1 VEFLNVGVTE
11 RNFVGQPKA
20 LNSPHR
26 PPNPMP
32 DRRKGSVRQNQS
44 KDGSS
49 SLRKAFAEM
58 QTPKESKGIA
68 EERLD
73 FSDMI
78 ERIKHFLRGERK
90 HKGEWVEMRDKV
102 MNPDGVQIVEMLM
115 EGMKNVV
122 LSQMSNREIQREA
135 RYFHKKLALILGIFH
150 SDFNLDKK
158 HMDPVHEMIIRN
170 VKAAMKRAQ
179 GGAESEAVSSTVQRV
194 EKAVEKEKDR
204 SSWIPF
210 MGGS

>member
-1 VEFLNVGVTE
+1 MPEY
-11 RNFVGQPKA
+11 RKQP
-20 LNSPHR
+20 
-26 PPNPMP
+26 
-32 DRRKGSVRQNQS
+32 VRQKQD
-44 KDGSS
+44 KDGSSS

-68 EERLD
+68 EKRLD
-73 FSDMI
+73 FSEII

-90 HKGEWVEMRDKV
+90 YKGEWIEMRERV
-102 MNPDGVQIVEMLM
+102 LNPSGVQIVEMLM

-135 RYFHKKLALILGIFH
+135 RYFHKKLSLILGIFH
-150 SDFNLDKK
+150 KDFELDKK
-158 HMDPVHEMIIRN
+158 HMDPTHEMIMRN

-194 EKAVEKEKDR
+194 EKAIEREKDK